1 MIWFVAAQVYPGV
14 PFTRYAILGDD
25 IVIGDERVAE
35 RYHELMSQLNVP
47 FSLEKSLVSSVSA
60 LEFAKRFFV
69 RGVTK
74 NLSPVSCRMLRSLVS
89 SISLV
94 SVMRAIMS
102 TDLPLSYCL
111 WEAGYRVTTRRT
123 APPGKH
129 WHRHFLVFH
138 SPNGVCPLPFW
149 IWLSATTGKH
159 LTCYQQGMVR
169 GYLIRLLTPR
179 FPRDSVI
186 SELFEAW
193 SEYDWLG
200 EAWVLSEWMK
210 SILSYWSWYYTI
222 AEDLNTPIEA
232 LLSPPVVPLVT
243 NRTNKLDHFKN
254 YGAVFRCYDLVLS
267 CEKPKA
273 LDVGGFGPVCS
284 PQFAPYL
291 RLKQAGWRPRL
302 KITSR
307 Q

>member
-1 MIWFVAAQVYPGV
+1 
-14 PFTRYAILGDD
+14 
-25 IVIGDERVAE
+25 
-35 RYHELMSQLNVP
+35 
-47 FSLEKSLVSSVSA
+47 
-60 LEFAKRFFV
+60 
-69 RGVTK
+69 
-74 NLSPVSCRMLRSLVS
+74 MLRSLGC

-94 SVMRAIMS
+94 PVMRAIRS
-102 TDLPLSYCL
+102 TDLPLSYRL
-111 WEAGYRVTTRRT
+111 REAGYRVYTRRT
-123 APPGKH
+123 APPGRQ

-169 GYLIRLLTPR
+169 GYLIGLLTPR

-243 NRTNKLDHFKN
+243 NRTKKLENFFEEVRRSLPVLRP
-254 YGAVFRCYDLVLS
+254 GALL
-267 CEKPKA
+267 
-273 LDVGGFGPVCS
+273 
-284 PQFAPYL
+284 
-291 RLKQAGWRPRL
+291 
-302 KITSR
+302 
-307 Q
+307 